1 MNLLARIFWL
11 AGPVVVT
18 GLLHMIVV
26 RRKALAWL
34 AVPIDGGKTLG
45 GKPIFG
51 PNKTWRGFVWMIGAS
66 AVAGGFQG
74 YFYGEWA
81 ERVNVAPC
89 DLALVGLSL
98 HVAEGPL
105 QQLVGYMLLN
115 VALGAGYA
123 LGELPNSFV
132 KRRWG
137 VEPGKTTSP
146 FFFFLDQADSVVAAL
161 LLAKAFFPLEWT
173 LVLVGIVVLTLV
185 HLALNAWLY
194 LARVRK
200 NL

>member
-11 AGPVVVT
+11 AGPVVVA

-26 RRKALAWL
+26 RRKVLAWL

-66 AVAGGFQG
+66 AVMGAFQG

-81 ERVNVAPC
+81 ERANVAPC
-89 DLALVGLSL
+89 DLALVGLDF

-105 QQLVGYMLLN
+105 QQMVGYLLLN

-132 KRRWG
+132 KRRAN

-146 FFFFLDQADSVVAAL
+146 FFFVLDQADSVVAAL
-161 LLAKAFFPLEWT
+161 LLGKAFFPLEWS
-173 LVLVGIVVLTLV
+173 LVLWGMLALTLL
-185 HLALNAWLY
+185 HLAINAWLY